1 MLLFKYSYTWTCY
14 FKPKAKIIFCG
25 KTLALL
31 LFKSNKTR
39 MPVISIMT
47 YQCSGSSGQY
57 IRIWNRKEAK
67 KCHQEQ
73 QSALIICRWLP
84 FIYSLIHQIYT
95 KSCLHIPLHSR
106 AQKAKF
112 TVLTEKTGGGRVVR
126 QKKTREMKKNVPW
139 RKLKQPVKSQR
150 GGSHSVSGQPTWGR
164 AIWLQPLV
172 P

>member
-1 MLLFKYSYTWTCY
+1 
-14 FKPKAKIIFCG
+14 
-25 KTLALL
+25 
-31 LFKSNKTR
+31 
-39 MPVISIMT
+39 MPAITITT

-57 IRIWNRKEAK
+57 IRTWNRKEAK

-112 TVLTEKTGGGRVVR
+112 TVLMEKTGGGRVVR
-126 QKKTREMKKNVPW
+126 QKKTRETKKNVPW
-139 RKLKQPVKSQR
+139 RKLKPPVKSQR
-150 GGSHSVSGQPTWGR
+150 GGSHSVSGQPIWGR
-164 AIWLQPLV
+164 AIWLQPQRYQRVNSVSKLKDEQSNM
-172 P
+172 PKE